1 MLDKCRDYKVY
12 FDGLAVWEEIQIQ
25 IKHPQKHNIADKEIK
40 TAAMGDRQRPHLKIS
55 LTITSLPNN
64 RPQLPK
70 HLLTQ
75 LKIPTT
81 AAVIPKLARH
91 KQVQTH
97 PVLSPTKPNKVL
109 LTKQK
114 QSITTRTHNR
124 MYCYDIFL
132 M

>member
-1 MLDKCRDYKVY
+1 
-12 FDGLAVWEEIQIQ
+12 
-25 IKHPQKHNIADKEIK
+25 
-40 TAAMGDRQRPHLKIS
+40 MGDRQRPHLKIS
-55 LTITSLPNN
+55 LTITAVPNN

-81 AAVIPKLARH
+81 APLIPKLARH

-114 QSITTRTHNR
+114 QPITTRTHN
-124 MYCYDIFL
+124 
-132 M
+132 